1 MRGWARRRIERGR
14 AVAAMLS
21 PAPASNPVLRRV
33 AVAQTL
39 PVAGDVAANVQDHL
53 RWMEQAA
60 GQGAQ
65 WLQFPELSL
74 TGYEPTL
81 LHACALPLDSPVLNA
96 LSQAAQRLR
105 LNTVVGLPLVCA
117 DSAGAKPWIGAVLL
131 HADGRRTVYH
141 KHHLLAGEDAFA
153 QPGYA
158 PACVVALGGTVVGLA
173 ICADANHPIHAQ
185 RAAEQGA
192 RLYSA
197 GILTTA
203 TGVQADSAQ
212 LCRHA
217 VRYGWHVL
225 MANFGGATGPYVAVG
240 QSAIWGPQGQCLA
253 QAPGD
258 GPALVVADMGGDAPG
273 SSPLPVAAL
282 P

>member
-141 KHHLLAGEDAFA
+141 KHHLHAGEDAFA

-158 PACVVALGGTVVGLA
+158 PACVVARVGTVVGLA
-173 ICADANHPIHAQ
+173 LGADANHPIHAQ